1 MVTLGVIDPAPQ
13 LDEEVDRTLLEWF
26 RGLSIVERLR
36 ITSRNAAVLERL
48 RRAASQ
54 DR

>member
-1 MVTLGVIDPAPQ
+1 VIDPAAQ
-13 LDEEVDRTLLEWF
+13 LDDEVDQSLLEWF
-26 RGLSIVERLR
+26 LGLSIVERLR
-36 ITSRNAAVLERL
+36 TTSRNAAVLERL